1 MQVGARH
8 GAGMSALLD
17 RGGEVLAR
25 FGDLDGRLVA
35 GALALHV
42 ANHGLRS
49 LAWRNVLASAYP
61 ARRIPFLVV
70 MSAYALGVALNA
82 VLPARGGDAVKIAVV
97 RARVEGSKV
106 ATIAASMSVI
116 TLFDL
121 VAATVLVLGV
131 CLTGSL
137 AVAPQPP
144 ELGAATWVGLAAVV
158 LAVAGAGI
166 ALGRARLRALWSDVR
181 VGGAI
186 LRTPSRY
193 AVGVAL
199 VQAGAWLCRIGVVL
213 CLLAAF
219 GLHADPLVAATVMV
233 LCGVSTL
240 VPLTPG
246 GAGTQQVMLAYALSQ
261 TATATAIVSFS
272 IGMQAGITAVN
283 ALLGLAGAM
292 LAFRTLCPMAAARSA
307 LRLARA

>member
-1 MQVGARH
+1 
-8 GAGMSALLD
+8 MSALWE

-35 GALALHV
+35 VALVLHV
-42 ANHGLRS
+42 ANHVLRS
-49 LAWRNVLASAYP
+49 LAWRNVLAAAYP
-61 ARRIPFLVV
+61 SSRIPLLAVL
-70 MSAYALGVALNA
+70 SAYALGVALNA
-82 VLPARGGDAVKIAVV
+82 LLPARGGDAVKIAVL
-97 RARVEGSKV
+97 RTRIEGSKV

-121 VAATVLVLGV
+121 TAATLLVLGV
-131 CLTGSL
+131 GLTGSL
-137 AVAPQPP
+137 AFAPRPP
-144 ELGAATWVGLAAVV
+144 DIGASTWIGVGALVLLAAGAAL
-158 LAVAGAGI
+158 
-166 ALGRARLRALWSDVR
+166 ALGHARLRALWADVR

-193 AVGVAL
+193 AVRVVL

-261 TATATAIVSFS
+261 TAAATAVVSFS

-283 ALLGLAGAM
+283 AMLGLAGAM
-292 LAFRTLCPMAAARSA
+292 LAFRTLRPAAAVRSA

>member
-1 MQVGARH
+1 
-8 GAGMSALLD
+8 MSAVLD
-17 RGGEVLAR
+17 RGAEVIAR
-25 FGDLDGRLVA
+25 FGDLDTRLIAVA
-35 GALALHV
+35 LLLHV

-49 LAWRNVLASAYP
+49 LAWRNVLSAAYP
-61 ARRIPFLVV
+61 SARIPLLTVL
-70 MSAYALGVALNA
+70 SAYALGVALNA
-82 VLPARGGDAVKIAVV
+82 LLPARGGDAVKVAVL

-137 AVAPQPP
+137 AFAPGLP
-144 ELGAATWVGLAAVV
+144 EVGAATWVGVAAAVV
-158 LAVAGAGI
+158 VVAGVAF
-166 ALGRARLRALWSDVR
+166 ALGRRRLRTLWTDVR
-181 VGGAI
+181 AGGAI
-186 LRTPSRY
+186 LHTPSRY
-193 AVGVAL
+193 ATQVVL

-219 GLHADPLVAATVMV
+219 GLQADPLVAATVMV

-261 TATATAIVSFS
+261 TATATAVVSFS
-272 IGMQAGITAVN
+272 IGMQVGITAVN
-283 ALLGLAGAM
+283 AALGLAGAM
-292 LAFRTLCPMAAARSA
+292 LAFRTLRPAAAVRSA
-307 LRLARA
+307 LRMARA